1 MLKGTKKV
9 KNPRKWKDRYYVL
22 IYQYAR
28 SGCSDGEIARLLK
41 VRRSTF
47 DNWKLSKPALRDA
60 LARARGT
67 KGERGSESLHQYVY
81 KNLSPRNKALWDELE
96 AAWKMD
102 NPYQFVEKIMVGK
115 GRRTRQ
121 MMWLHALFTSNFNGS
136 EACRKA
142 GVPKTMLDHWIRTD
156 PAFVDMLKEVEWHKQ
171 NFFEEGFIKAVER
184 GETAAVVHAAKTQLA
199 DRGYGPKGKTV
210 NVNVNGTV
218 NHQHNGLSIKDLL
231 EQLPVKE
238 RVILLNGMKSLRAA
252 QNPANQD
259 VQDAEIVQEEDKA

>member
-1 MLKGTKKV
+1 MTKAARKV
-9 KNPRKWKDRYYVL
+9 KYTVKWKDRYYVL
-22 IYQYAR
+22 VYQYAR
-28 SGCSDGEIARLLK
+28 TGCADGEIARLLK
-41 VRRSTF
+41 VRRTTF
-47 DNWKLSKPALRDA
+47 ENWVMTKPALRDA

-67 KGERGSESLHQYVY
+67 KGERGTESLHQYVY
-81 KNLSPRNKALWDELE
+81 KNLSPRNKALWDELSK
-96 AAWKMD
+96 AAQMD
-102 NPYQFVEKIMVGK
+102 NAQEFIDRIMLGK

-142 GVPKTMLDHWIRTD
+142 GVPKTTLDQWVRTD

-199 DRGYGPKGKTV
+199 DRGYGAKGKTV

-218 NHQHNGLSIKDLL
+218 NHQHAGLSINDLL

-238 RVILLNGMKSLRAA
+238 RVILLNGMKALRAA

-259 VQDAEIVQEEDKA
+259 VQDAEIVQGDEK